1 MSILPAP
8 GAPRVLALAQLTNS
22 IGDGAFIVT
31 SALFFSRV
39 VGLSPAEI
47 GLGLTIGWATGFLA
61 GVPLGHLAD
70 RRGPRGTAVLLAV
83 ATALSVGALLFV
95 RSEIA
100 FVLAVSAYA
109 TSQCGLAAVRQALL
123 ARLIGPAERTKV
135 RAHLQATL
143 NAGLAIGAAIGG
155 VALYLDRPAAY
166 LTVLAM
172 DAGSFVLAALVL
184 HRLPAVP
191 RSAAAPEGQPK
202 LAVLRDRPY
211 AVIALLNAVTL
222 LYMPLLSLVVP
233 LWIVQRTSA
242 PGWLTAALLVLNTV
256 SVMLFQVRAARRV
269 TSLATAARAFRTA
282 GVVMLLACVAFA
294 LPAAGF
300 TPWAA
305 VAVLLLAAG
314 LQVTAE
320 MVQAAGSWEIGL
332 GLAPEDKQGQYQGF
346 FGSGTAASRMLG
358 PALLTTLIFTW
369 GIAGWIVLGG
379 LFLLA
384 GAAMGP
390 AVRWAERTRTAPAAP
405 APQPAVLAAAA

>member
-8 GAPRVLALAQLTNS
+8 GAPRVLAVAQLTNS
-22 IGDGAFIVT
+22 LGDGAFIVT

-39 VGLSPAEI
+39 VGLSPAQI
-47 GLGLTIGWATGFLA
+47 GFGLTVGWAAGFLA

-70 RRGPRGTAVLLAV
+70 RRGPRGTAVLLAL

-95 RSEIA
+95 RSDVA
-100 FVLAVSAYA
+100 FVLAVAAYA
-109 TSQCGLAAVRQALL
+109 SSQCGLAAVRQALL
-123 ARLIGPAERTKV
+123 ARLITPAERTTV

-143 NAGLAIGAAIGG
+143 NAGLATGAAIGG

-172 DAGSFVLAALVL
+172 DAGSFVLAAWVL
-184 HRLPAVP
+184 SRLPVVP
-191 RSAAAPEGQPK
+191 RSAAVPKGAPK

-211 AVIALLNAVTL
+211 AVIALLNAITL

-242 PGWLTAALLVLNTV
+242 PGWLTATLLVLNTV

-269 TSLATAARAFRTA
+269 TSLASAARAFRTA
-282 GVVMLLACVAFA
+282 GLVMLAACVAFA
-294 LPAAGF
+294 LSAAGLAR
-300 TPWAA
+300 WAA
-305 VAVLLLAAG
+305 VAVLLVAAA

-320 MVQAAGSWEIGL
+320 MVQAAGSWEISL

-346 FGSGTAASRMLG
+346 FGSGTAAARMLG
-358 PALLTTLIFTW
+358 PALLTTLVFTL
-369 GIAGWIVLGG
+369 GMAGWLVLGG
-379 LFLLA
+379 LFLVA
-384 GAAMGP
+384 GAAMAP
-390 AVRWAERTRTAPAAP
+390 AVRWAERTRTAAVPAP
-405 APQPAVLAAAA
+405 APALLAAA